1 MEKEFWQAY
10 KDRGV
15 IVIGISIWAEGDPF
29 EVTKEFVKEHGI
41 TYPVLVDPQKES
53 PIADAYKVI
62 GVPTNV
68 VIDREGRIRYMQAG
82 FDPEGIKQAIEEALK

>member
-10 KDRGV
+10 KDKGV
-15 IVIGISIWAEGDPF
+15 VVIGVSVWAEGDPF

-53 PIADAYKVI
+53 LVADAYKVT

-68 VIDREGRIRYMQAG
+68 VIDRDGKIRYMQLG
-82 FDPEGIKQAIEEALK
+82 FDPEGIKRAIEEALK